1 MSVLASPG
9 KSVTTALNPRALRAD
24 FPALDR
30 LFADGQRL
38 IYLDNATT
46 TQKPRAVLEAA
57 RRYYEESAGNVHRA
71 VHRLAA
77 EATELY
83 EAARQRVAKFIGAPS
98 TRSIVF
104 THGATEGVNLVAHGW
119 ARKFLQAGDEI
130 LVTEME
136 HHSNLVP
143 WQQVARERGAVV
155 RMAPI
160 LEDGTLDREAFARR
174 LTSQVKLVAVTHASN
189 VLGTINP
196 VAELTTAAHAIG
208 ALVLV
213 DAAQS
218 APHVPLDV
226 RALDADFLAFSGHK
240 MLGPTGIGVLYA
252 REALLEAMDP
262 FLTGGEMISRVF
274 DDHATWADIPQKF
287 EAGTPH
293 IAGAIGL
300 GAAVDYLEQ
309 LGRER
314 VRQHEQRLTAYA
326 LERLSGL
333 PGLRIFGRAP
343 ERVGVISF
351 ALDGVHPH
359 DVAQFCDQTGIA
371 IRAGH
376 LCAQPLMRRLG
387 VPALSRASFY
397 LYNDTDDVDRLVE
410 ALQAARRFF
419 HATG

>member
-1 MSVLASPG
+1 MSVLDSP
-9 KSVTTALNPRALRAD
+9 KKPVAANLNPRTLRAD

-30 LFADGQRL
+30 VFADSQRL
-38 IYLDNATT
+38 IYLDNAAT
-46 TQKPRAVLEAA
+46 TQKPRIVLEAT

-83 EAARQRVAKFIGAPS
+83 EAARQRVARFIGAPAA
-98 TRSIVF
+98 RSVVF
-104 THGATEGVNLVAHGW
+104 THGATEGLNVVAYGW
-119 ARKFLQAGDEI
+119 ARKFLKAGDEI
-130 LVTEME
+130 LVTGME
-136 HHSNLVP
+136 HHSNFVP
-143 WQQVARERGAVV
+143 WLQAARERGAVV
-155 RMAPI
+155 HMAPI
-160 LEDGTLDREAFARR
+160 LEDGTLDREAFVR
-174 LTSQVKLVAVTHASN
+174 LLTPRVKLVAATQASN

-196 VAELTTAAHAIG
+196 VAELIAAAHTVG

-218 APHVPLDV
+218 APHLPLDV
-226 RALDADFLAFSGHK
+226 RVLDADFLAFSGHK

-252 REALLEAMDP
+252 RETLLEAMDP

-314 VRQHEQRLTAYA
+314 VRQHEQHLTAYA
-326 LERLSGL
+326 LAQLGAV

-351 ALDGVHPH
+351 ALAGVHPH

>member
-1 MSVLASPG
+1 MSVLTSKEPAEIQALSPQT
-9 KSVTTALNPRALRAD
+9 VRAD

-30 LFADGQRL
+30 IFADQQRL
-38 IYLDNATT
+38 VYLDNAAT
-46 TQKPRAVLEAA
+46 TQKPRAVLEAT

-83 EAARQRVAKFIGAPS
+83 EAARQRIAKFIGAPS
-98 TRSIVF
+98 TRSMVF
-104 THGATEGVNLVAHGW
+104 THGATEGFNLVAYGW
-119 ARKFLQAGDEI
+119 ARKFLKAGDEI

-136 HHSNLVP
+136 HHSNFVP
-143 WQQVARERGAVV
+143 WQRAAQERGAVV
-155 RMAPI
+155 RIAPI
-160 LEDGTLDREAFARR
+160 LEDGTLDRVAFARL
-174 LTSQVKLVAVTHASN
+174 LTPRVKLVAVTHASN
-189 VLGTINP
+189 VLGTVNP
-196 VAELTTAAHAIG
+196 VAELIAAAHAIG
-208 ALVLV
+208 ALALV

-218 APHVPLDV
+218 APHLPLDV

-252 REALLEAMDP
+252 RETLLEAMDP
-262 FLTGGEMISRVF
+262 FLTGGEMISKVF

-300 GAAVDYLEQ
+300 GAAVDYLER

-314 VRQHEQRLTAYA
+314 VRQHEQQLTAYA
-326 LERLSGL
+326 LERLGDL

-359 DVAQFCDQTGIA
+359 DVAQFCDQTGVA

-376 LCAQPLMRRLG
+376 LCAQPLMHRLD
-387 VPALSRASFY
+387 VPALSRASLY
-397 LYNDTDDVDRLVE
+397 LYNATDDVDRLVE
-410 ALQAARRFF
+410 ALQAAQRFF
-419 HATG
+419 HAT